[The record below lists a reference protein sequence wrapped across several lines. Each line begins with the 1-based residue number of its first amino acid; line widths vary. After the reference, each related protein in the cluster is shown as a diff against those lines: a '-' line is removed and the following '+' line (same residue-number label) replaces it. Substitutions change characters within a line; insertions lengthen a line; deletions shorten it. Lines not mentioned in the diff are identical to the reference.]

1 MNRSRR
7 IDPFSAAA
15 LRYHVPLL
23 VGIVVCVAAGWFELS
38 RAREGH
44 TVAWVYAVEWPGFA
58 VTGIVIWWRIL
69 TGRDGTRPS
78 GPAADSRE
86 GDPSP
91 DDPGLVAWRQY
102 LSDIQAREQA
112 SEVD

>member
-7 IDPFSAAA
+7 IDPWSVAA

-23 VGIVVCVAAGWFELS
+23 IGIVVCVAAGWFELS

-69 TGRDGTRPS
+69 TGRDGTRPGAPTLGS
-78 GPAADSRE
+78 SE
-86 GDPSP
+86 HDPSP

-102 LSDIQAREQA
+102 LS
-112 SEVD
+112 EVEANERATGID